1 MTNPGPWTPP
11 GTQAQPQAPKS
22 AFQILD
28 MGLTLVM
35 IAAGLLFVFAGIFVV
50 TDGDPEAAMFAGGGL
65 SILLL
70 AGVGRVLVH
79 IARTLDRMA
88 VDARE
93 VRGIGEWWL
102 SHGGGRAGE

>member
-1 MTNPGPWTPP
+1 
-11 GTQAQPQAPKS
+11 
-22 AFQILD
+22 
-28 MGLTLVM
+28 
-35 IAAGLLFVFAGIFVV
+35 
-50 TDGDPEAAMFAGGGL
+50 MFAGGGL